1 MPRTLTLLLLACV
14 FGLWSPVS
22 QGADTATEAPFLAPE
37 PPEKGWQGL
46 ARVLKKLEPSTD
58 TRLPLSA
65 SQITQR
71 IKTLLDNGQTD
82 DALQAIEKRKQQ
94 LAQTDNIGE
103 DVQLSFLEGRALVL
117 TENYSQAL
125 KHYRHMTTRFPELP
139 EPWNNLAIEHA
150 RQGNLDE
157 AEQALLTALYSDPDY
172 GQAHLN
178 LGLVRL
184 MQAEQAFAKAD
195 RLQTPHAATLREQ
208 TGVLLQR

>member
-103 DVQLSFLEGRALVL
+103 DVKLSFLEGRALVL
-117 TENYSQAL
+117 SENYSQSF
-125 KHYRHMTTRFPELP
+125 KHSRHMTTRFPELP
-139 EPWNNLAIEHA
+139 VPSTYFDIYHNRH
-150 RQGNLDE
+150 
-157 AEQALLTALYSDPDY
+157 T
-172 GQAHLN
+172 
-178 LGLVRL
+178 
-184 MQAEQAFAKAD
+184 
-195 RLQTPHAATLREQ
+195 
-208 TGVLLQR
+208 